1 VPLVAYKLGF
11 RFRRLLNALLGLG
24 QFDLTAVRVD
34 FSAVSP

>member
-1 VPLVAYKLGF
+1 MPLVAYKLGF
-11 RFRRLLNALLGLG
+11 RFRLLLNALLGLG